1 MFEEIENFV
10 IDNLQMIFD
19 QFGWLGVMAM
29 MAFENTT
36 GITPSEVLLG
46 LAGWMLIEAHGLPLS
61 FVLLGGLYAAIGSL
75 IGSSLTY
82 WVVRLGGR
90 PLVDRMAR
98 GLRIP
103 VAYLDRTETIFQ
115 RWGTVAVF
123 IGRVIPGVQ
132 VLITIPAGLARMRYP
147 VFAAATFAGA
157 YLWCTI
163 LLGVGYGFGH
173 EWPLISEYLHQFA
186 PYLLGVGFLVAVAG
200 GIWLYW
206 TKVHKSLRGTPM
218 GSME

>member
-1 MFEEIENFV
+1 MFEKIEIFV

-19 QFGWLGVMAM
+19 QFGWLGVMAL

-46 LAGWMLIEAHGLPLS
+46 LAGWMLIEAHGLPFS

-90 PLVDRMAR
+90 PLVNRVAQM
-98 GLRIP
+98 LRFP
-103 VAYLDRTETIFQ
+103 LDYLDRTEVLFT
-115 RWGTVAVF
+115 RWGTAAVF
-123 IGRVIPGVQ
+123 IGRVIPGVR
-132 VLITIPAGLARMRYP
+132 VLITIPAGLTRMRYP

-186 PYLLGVGFLVAVAG
+186 PYLLGVGALVAVAG
-200 GIWLYW
+200 GAWLYW
-206 TKVHKSLRGTPM
+206 MKTHKSVQSAPIGI
-218 GSME
+218 E